1 MFLHP
6 ELPLEIRSRG
16 RLAVEAYNKA
26 LTEGKAYVKRVPIM
40 LIGQD
45 HSGKTSLKK
54 SLIGK
59 PFNPNEDSTV
69 RIDVDPSYIKVS
81 TEIWKVGDNTE
92 GSELT
97 GAIEATSFE
106 QQAARLVADDLKE
119 EQSGFVVEKIT
130 MKNLDLQM
138 CPSLMTQI
146 SCLLKSWVFQ
156 KSLLKSS
163 LIPL

>member
-59 PFNPNEDSTV
+59 PFNPDEDSTIGV
-69 RIDVDPSYIKVS
+69 DVDPSHIKVS
-81 TEIWKVGDNTE
+81 TEIWKVGENTG

-97 GAIEATSFE
+97 GAIKAISFE
-106 QQAARLVADDLKE
+106 QQAARLVADDIKE
-119 EQSGFVVEKIT
+119 E
-130 MKNLDLQM
+130 
-138 CPSLMTQI
+138 
-146 SCLLKSWVFQ
+146 
-156 KSLLKSS
+156 
-163 LIPL
+163 